1 MENIDQNQ
9 AFSLNTQHSGL
20 TPEYPSLNFNS
31 KSEKELT
38 PAVNNQAISK
48 VKSELSN
55 RKMNFLIEEIKKII
69 IDMVYYSEDRIK
81 INFSD
86 YLSEKLGFHYTYMA
100 NLFSKIHGNTIQ
112 HFIITTKI
120 ERVKELLIYEGLTL
134 TEISFMLHYSSVA
147 HLSNQFKKME
157 GMSPSQFLIS
167 KGKGSRSNS
176 TGFSKVAYV
185 YKDENQQ
192 QTENNPVILSLVP
205 KETPKQY
212 EGGTTPLQMEG

>member
-9 AFSLNTQHSGL
+9 AFSLNSQQAGL
-20 TPEYPSLNFNS
+20 TPQYAEFNLDN
-31 KSEKELT
+31 KTTGNINPTGNPQL
-38 PAVNNQAISK
+38 ISK

-147 HLSNQFKKME
+147 HLSNQFKKVE
-157 GMSPSQFLIS
+157 GVSPSQFLIS
-167 KGKGSRSNS
+167 KGKSPRSHS
-176 TGFSKVAYV
+176 TGFSKVSYV
-185 YKDENQQ
+185 YTKQSE
-192 QTENNPVILSLVP
+192 QTENDPVILSLVP
-205 KETPKQY
+205 KETPKHY
-212 EGGTTPLQMEG
+212 ESGSLQMEG